1 VYRQQLY
8 KNAYC
13 ANLIT
18 YLGTSQKFIDI
29 VSSTNQFT
37 DEAEAALKE
46 AIADSKEA
54 FRKTK

>member
-1 VYRQQLY
+1 MYGQQLY

-37 DEAEAALKE
+37 DEAEASLQE
-46 AIADSKEA
+46 AISESKEA
-54 FRKTK
+54 FKKTK